1 MSSTLN
7 RHQTASSAN
16 RMFDIRDR
24 ALHLVDLE
32 NLARGP
38 GQEGVA
44 YRTAWDDYTFSAG
57 LNEQDHVEIASCGLV
72 MAEAAFSLPTRYPKH
87 CANGADGAE
96 NLLLGIVGPDFVARR
111 YEWLVIGSG
120 DHAFVPYALEVQRLG
135 GKVRIVSAPGTRSAE
150 FSGNGFA
157 IRDLVS
163 RPVESELA
171 LIA

>member
-7 RHQTASSAN
+7 RHQSAGSSS
-16 RMFDIRDR
+16 RTIDIRDR

-135 GKVRIVSAPGTRSAE
+135 GKVRVVSARNSRSSA
-150 FSGNGFA
+150 FAGHGFA
-157 IRDLVS
+157 MRDLVS
-163 RPVESELA
+163 RPNGSDLG

>member
-7 RHQTASSAN
+7 RRQAAISSN
-16 RMFDIRDR
+16 RSIDIRDR

-38 GQEGVA
+38 GQAGTA
-44 YRTAWDDYTFSAG
+44 YRGAWDDYVFSSG

-87 CANGADGAE
+87 TANGADGAE
-96 NLLLGIVGPDFVARR
+96 NLLLGIVGPEFVARR

-135 GKVRIVSAPGTRSAE
+135 GKVRVVSARSSRSAA
-150 FSGNGFA
+150 FAGHGFA

-163 RPVESELA
+163 RPDASDLA

>member
-7 RHQTASSAN
+7 RRQIAVSSKSSI
-16 RMFDIRDR
+16 DIRDR

-38 GQEGVA
+38 GQKGVA

-57 LNEQDHVEIASCGLV
+57 LNEQDHVEIATCGLV

-96 NLLLGIVGPDFVARR
+96 NLLLGIVGPEFVARR
-111 YEWLVIGSG
+111 YQWLVIGSG

-135 GKVRIVSAPGTRSAE
+135 GKVRIVSASGTRSAE

-157 IRDLVS
+157 MRNLVS
-163 RPVESELA
+163 RPEASNLG

>member
-7 RHQTASSAN
+7 RHQSAGSSS
-16 RMFDIRDR
+16 RTIDIRDR

-32 NLARGP
+32 SLARGP

-120 DHAFVPYALEVQRLG
+120 DHAFVPYALEAQRLG
-135 GKVRIVSAPGTRSAE
+135 AKVRIVSAPGSRSAE
-150 FSGNGFA
+150 FSGNGFG

-163 RPVESELA
+163 RPVASNLA

>member
-7 RHQTASSAN
+7 RRQIAASSN
-16 RMFDIRDR
+16 SSIDIRDR

-32 NLARGP
+32 NLAGGP
-38 GQEGVA
+38 GQESTV
-44 YRTAWDDYTFSAG
+44 YRDIWDDYTFSAG

-96 NLLLGIVGPDFVARR
+96 NLLLAIVGPDFVARR
-111 YEWLVIGSG
+111 YQWLVIGSG
-120 DHAFVPYALEVQRLG
+120 DHAFVPYALEAQRLG
-135 GKVRIVSAPGTRSAE
+135 VKVRIVSAPGSRSAE
-150 FSGNGFA
+150 FSGNGFG

-163 RPVESELA
+163 RPNGSELG

>member
-7 RHQTASSAN
+7 RHQSAGSSS
-16 RMFDIRDR
+16 RTIDIRDR

-96 NLLLGIVGPDFVARR
+96 NLLLGIVGPEFVARR

-120 DHAFVPYALEVQRLG
+120 DHAFVRYALEVQRLG
-135 GKVRIVSAPGTRSAE
+135 GKVRIVSASGTRSAE

-157 IRDLVS
+157 MRDLVS
-163 RPVESELA
+163 RPNGSDFG

>member
-1 MSSTLN
+1 MSATIN
-7 RHQTASSAN
+7 RRSNARNAGHN
-16 RMFDIRDR
+16 LDIRDR

-38 GQEGVA
+38 GQEGAVYRDVWDA
-44 YRTAWDDYTFSAG
+44 YAFSSG
-57 LNEQDHVEIASCGLV
+57 LNEQDHVEIATCGLV

-96 NLLLGIVGPDFVARR
+96 NLLLAIVDPEFVARR
-111 YEWLVIGSG
+111 YERLVIGSG
-120 DHAFVPYALEVQRLG
+120 DHAFVPYALAVQRLG
-135 GKVRIVSAPGTRSAE
+135 GKVRVVSAQRSRSAE

-163 RPVESELA
+163 RSEASGLA

>member
-7 RHQTASSAN
+7 RHQSAGSSS
-16 RMFDIRDR
+16 RTIDIRDR

-32 NLARGP
+32 NLAGGP
-38 GQEGVA
+38 GQECFV
-44 YRTAWDDYTFSAG
+44 YRDIWDDYTFSAG
-57 LNEQDHVEIASCGLV
+57 LNEQDHVEIATCGLV

-96 NLLLGIVGPDFVARR
+96 NLLLGIVGPEFVARR

-157 IRDLVS
+157 IRDLAS
-163 RPVESELA
+163 RPKGSDLG

>member
-7 RHQTASSAN
+7 RRQIASSSN
-16 RMFDIRDR
+16 RTIDIRDR

-38 GQEGVA
+38 GQGGVA